1 MVNTLKVRQELLI
14 EVVVAELAKEEQIII
29 RELAH
34 QE

>member
-1 MVNTLKVRQELLI
+1 MVNTLKVRLELLI
-14 EVVVAELAKEEQIII
+14 EAVVAELAKEGLLII